1 MSKEYQTV
9 LSLLR
14 FNFFCKLMID
24 HHIMVIKEGHGDSLP
39 PDCFRGNIY
48 IEEKNANSSV
58 GPYRNK

>member
-1 MSKEYQTV
+1 
-9 LSLLR
+9 
-14 FNFFCKLMID
+14 MID

-58 GPYRNK
+58 EPYRNN

>member
-1 MSKEYQTV
+1 MV
-9 LSLLR
+9 
-14 FNFFCKLMID
+14 D

-58 GPYRNK
+58 EPYRNN